1 MDIVT
6 KNGGGGRPKHSANT
20 LLAEYTLARIHLIAV
35 LKLYLVALALMETG
49 RVKKRQVKPVR
60 KEAGGQGRL
69 PKAAALPPK
78 DL

>member
-1 MDIVT
+1 M
-6 KNGGGGRPKHSANT
+6 
-20 LLAEYTLARIHLIAV
+20 IAV

-69 PKAAALPPK
+69 PKAAPK
-78 DL
+78 RYRLKSFEKRNSCASTRSSIRVPRMTS